1 MTFSHSRRCPFA
13 FGLGRKPT
21 GRATIER
28 DVMDAKW
35 FTRDVAELRLWRGAG
50 VVVWSSIAT
59 FVAVRRGRRA
69 SRARSPP

>member
-1 MTFSHSRRCPFA
+1 
-13 FGLGRKPT
+13 
-21 GRATIER
+21 
-28 DVMDAKW
+28 MDAKW

-59 FVAVRRGRRA
+59 FVAVRRRRRA

>member
-1 MTFSHSRRCPFA
+1 
-13 FGLGRKPT
+13 
-21 GRATIER
+21 
-28 DVMDAKW
+28 MDAKW

-59 FVAVRRGRRA
+59 FVAVRRRRRRA